1 MLKIGENGV
10 YPAHGV
16 VEVVGIE
23 SKEFHGGTA
32 KNFYIL
38 KVLDNEVTVMVP
50 TDNANTV
57 GLRPIVSK
65 NKVPRVYN
73 ILGNKDKINPG
84 ATNGNQ
90 SWNKRY
96 REYADKLKSG
106 DIYEVASVLREIK
119 ILQNG
124 KELSFGERRI
134 MDSALGLLIKEISIS
149 KNQKEDKVE
158 TEIKKLLE

>member
-23 SKEFHGGTA
+23 SKEFRGTS
-32 KNFYIL
+32 KRFYIL

-65 NKVPRVYN
+65 SKVSRVYN
-73 ILGNKDKINPG
+73 ILGNKKKSNVR
-84 ATNGNQ
+84 TNGNQ

-106 DIYEVASVLREIK
+106 DIYEVASVLREIRL
-119 ILQNG
+119 LQNG

-149 KNQKEDKVE
+149 KKQKEDKIE
-158 TEIKKLLE
+158 SEIQKLLE

>member
-16 VEVVGIE
+16 FEVVGIE
-23 SKEFHGGTA
+23 SKEFRGTA
-32 KNFYIL
+32 KRFYIL

-65 NKVPRVYN
+65 SKVSRVYN
-73 ILGNKDKINPG
+73 ILGNKEKSNVK
-84 ATNGNQ
+84 TNGNQ

-119 ILQNG
+119 LLQNG

-149 KNQKEDKVE
+149 KKQKEDKVE

>member
-23 SKEFHGGTA
+23 SKEFRGTS
-32 KNFYIL
+32 KRFYIL

-65 NKVPRVYN
+65 SKVSRVYN
-73 ILGNKDKINPG
+73 ILGNKEKNNVR
-84 ATNGNQ
+84 TNGNQ

-119 ILQNG
+119 LLQNG

-149 KNQKEDKVE
+149 KKQKEDKVE

>member
-32 KNFYIL
+32 KRFYIL

-50 TDNANTV
+50 TENANTV

-65 NKVPRVYN
+65 SKVSRVYN
-73 ILGNKDKINPG
+73 ILGNKEKNNVR
-84 ATNGNQ
+84 TNGNQ

-119 ILQNG
+119 LLQNG

-134 MDSALGLLIKEISIS
+134 MDSALGLLIKEISLS
-149 KNQKEDKVE
+149 KNQKEDKIE
-158 TEIKKLLE
+158 IEIKKLLE

>member
-23 SKEFHGGTA
+23 SKKFSGTE
-32 KNFYIL
+32 KKFYIL

-57 GLRPIVSK
+57 GLRPIVPK
-65 NKVPRVYN
+65 NKVSRVYN
-73 ILGNKDKINPG
+73 ILGNKDKNNIIS
-84 ATNGNQ
+84 NGTQ

-106 DIYEVASVLREIK
+106 DIFEVATVLREIK
-119 ILQNG
+119 LLQNG

-134 MDSALGLLIKEISIS
+134 MDSALGLLIKEISLS
-149 KNQKEDKVE
+149 KKQKEDKVE
-158 TEIKKLLE
+158 IEIKKLLE

>member
-1 MLKIGENGV
+1 MLKIGDNGV

-23 SKEFHGGTA
+23 SKEFRGTA
-32 KNFYIL
+32 KRFYIL

-65 NKVPRVYN
+65 SKVSRVYN
-73 ILGNKDKINPG
+73 ILGNKKKSNVR
-84 ATNGNQ
+84 TNGNQ

-106 DIYEVASVLREIK
+106 DIYEVASVLREIRL
-119 ILQNG
+119 LQNG

-149 KNQKEDKVE
+149 KKQKEDKIE
-158 TEIKKLLE
+158 SEIKKLLE

>member
-23 SKEFHGGTA
+23 SKKFSGTE
-32 KNFYIL
+32 KKFYIL

-57 GLRPIVSK
+57 GLRPIVPK
-65 NKVPRVYN
+65 NKVSRVYN
-73 ILGNKDKINPG
+73 ILGNKDKNNLNS
-84 ATNGNQ
+84 NGNQ

-106 DIYEVASVLREIK
+106 DIFEVATVLREIK
-119 ILQNG
+119 FLQNG

-134 MDSALGLLIKEISIS
+134 MDSALGLLIKEISLS
-149 KNQKEDKVE
+149 KKQKEDKVE

>member
-23 SKEFHGGTA
+23 SKEFRGTV
-32 KNFYIL
+32 KRFYIL

-65 NKVPRVYN
+65 SKVSRVYN
-73 ILGNKDKINPG
+73 ILGNKKKSNVR
-84 ATNGNQ
+84 TNGNQ

-106 DIYEVASVLREIK
+106 DIYEVASVLREIRL
-119 ILQNG
+119 LQNG
-124 KELSFGERRI
+124 KELSLGERRI

-149 KNQKEDKVE
+149 KKQKEDKIE
-158 TEIKKLLE
+158 SEIKKLLE

>member
-10 YPAHGV
+10 YPAQGV

-23 SKEFHGGTA
+23 SKEFRGTE
-32 KNFYIL
+32 KKFYIL

-50 TDNANTV
+50 TENANTL
-57 GLRPIVSK
+57 GLRPIVPK
-65 NKVPRVYN
+65 RKVSRVYN
-73 ILGNKDKINPG
+73 ILGNKDKNSVG
-84 ATNGNQ
+84 SNGNQ

-106 DIYEVASVLREIK
+106 DIFEVASVLREIK
-119 ILQNG
+119 LLQNG

-134 MDSALGLLIKEISIS
+134 MDSALGLLIKEISLS
-149 KNQKEDKVE
+149 KKQKEDKVE
-158 TEIKKLLE
+158 TEIKKLLG